1 MKRTLFVLSAII
13 ILLTFTACE
22 GLDKILQTNVYSGLG
37 KVSAKEIS
45 KADADTLVE
54 LGKSPSF
61 FDTLKGNPG
70 LTSDV
75 LDTINDAIGKASSAE
90 DKQNLN
96 MLAAEIQLQTSGGAV
111 LVNNIASILANPQ
124 GLDGLDNPDDLEGF
138 FISILPPGIVSGGVI
153 QEAGFVALINGFVA
167 ANEYYEALDGALGS
181 GGYADSDVSPGEV
194 AQAAIVS
201 ALVSTIAKSVEG
213 VSGSSAGEKLYAFTQ
228 GTGGTFTKLD
238 FDNSFFDSISN
249 ILAAASLPEFGFGN

>member
-37 KVSAKEIS
+37 KVSTKEIS

-61 FDTLKGNPG
+61 FDALKGDPG
-70 LTSDV
+70 LTGDV
-75 LDTINDAIGKASSAE
+75 LATINAALAGANNE
-90 DKQNLN
+90 DTQNLS
-96 MLAAEIQLQTSGGAV
+96 MLAAEIQLQTTGGAV
-111 LVNNIASILANPQ
+111 LVNNIASILANPE
-124 GLDGLDNPDDLEGF
+124 GLDGLDNSEDLKDF
-138 FISILPPGIVSGGVI
+138 FINILPPGIVSGGVI
-153 QEAGFVALINGFVA
+153 QEDAFVALINGFVA
-167 ANEYYEALDGALGS
+167 ANTYFTQLNGALGS
-181 GGYADSDVSPGEV
+181 GVYADSDVSPGEI

-201 ALVSTIAKSVEG
+201 AIVSSIANSVG
-213 VSGSSAGEKLYAFTQ
+213 GSGTPGANLYAFTQ
-228 GTGGTFTKLD
+228 GSGNFTGED
-238 FDNSFFDSISN
+238 FGSNFFNSISN